1 MEGVVSDDASDG
13 VPAGRAGVVTA
24 DDRPATFRDVFAVR
38 EYRALYLALILG
50 WVAEYLAR
58 AAVTVLVFQ
67 QTRSVVLSAASF
79 AISYL
84 PWIAGGPVLAALA
97 ERYSYRTVMV
107 ICDLARLVLMALVL
121 IPGLPIA
128 ALLVILFL
136 ATSAG
141 PPSQAARSAL
151 LPLMLGRDRVV
162 IALTANATTMQ
173 AAQVIGY
180 FGGATLA
187 AATNPRFAIGAVAV
201 AYGVSMVLILTG
213 VRPRPVAV
221 PGGTRSHL
229 LRETAEGFRVV
240 FGDRVLRP
248 IAQIAIALTMFAIV
262 PEGLAAAWAEQG
274 NPDPASRG
282 FDQGL
287 IMAAGPV
294 GWIIGGIVFSR
305 FVRPAVRSALVR
317 PLAVLAP
324 LALVPALTAPKAI
337 VVAVLT
343 MLSGICQGGLMPT
356 LNGQFVLALPHGY
369 RARAFAVVQGGIQLA
384 QGFGVLATGLLA
396 EHAQVPTVV
405 GLWSIGGTLLMGL
418 LSIRWP
424 SPAALDR
431 AIARAAAQ
439 SPPAATSPAAA
450 ESSPDAAA
458 SSSAAAGSSAATLS
472 SAAAGSSAATSSS
485 AAASSSPAAAGSSP
499 ATAASSPATEP
510 ARAREPEPA
519 PVLTPEP
526 PPALPDEDTQ
536 PLDGRAY
543 GIATATRVTP
553 EPG

>member
-1 MEGVVSDDASDG
+1 MSDDTPDALSAD
-13 VPAGRAGVVTA
+13 RAGVVTGA
-24 DDRPATFRDVFAVR
+24 ERPATFRDVFAVR
-38 EYRALYLALILG
+38 EYRALYLALVAG

-58 AAVTVLVFQ
+58 AAITVLVFQ

-84 PWIAGGPVLAALA
+84 PWIVGGPVLAALA
-97 ERYSYRTVMV
+97 ERYPYRTVMI
-107 ICDLARLVLMALVL
+107 ICDCARLVLMALVL

-128 ALLVILFL
+128 AILALLFL
-136 ATSAG
+136 SSLAS
-141 PPSQAARSAL
+141 PPSQAARSAM
-151 LPLMLGRDRVV
+151 LPLLLGRDRVV

-201 AYGVSMVLILTG
+201 AYAVSMVLILTR
-213 VRPRPVAV
+213 VRPRPVARAAQE
-221 PGGTRSHL
+221 RSHL

-240 FGDRVLRP
+240 FCDRVLRP

-262 PEGLAAAWAEQG
+262 PEGLAAAWAQQG
-274 NPDPASRG
+274 NPDPAGHG

-287 IMAAGPV
+287 IMASGPV

-305 FVRPAVRSALVR
+305 YARPALRLVLVR

-324 LALVPALTAPKAI
+324 LALIPALTAPRAE
-337 VVAVLT
+337 VVAVLCV
-343 MLSGICQGGLMPT
+343 LSGICQGGLMPT

-369 RARAFAVVQGGIQLA
+369 RARAFAVVQGGMQLA

-396 EHAQVPTVV
+396 EHARVPIVV
-405 GLWSIGGTLLMGL
+405 GLWSSGGTLLMGL

-424 SPAALDR
+424 GAAAFDQ
-431 AIARAAAQ
+431 AIGRAAAQ
-439 SPPAATSPAAA
+439 TPPTA
-450 ESSPDAAA
+450 ELD
-458 SSSAAAGSSAATLS
+458 
-472 SAAAGSSAATSSS
+472 
-485 AAASSSPAAAGSSP
+485 
-499 ATAASSPATEP
+499 
-510 ARAREPEPA
+510 
-519 PVLTPEP
+519 
-526 PPALPDEDTQ
+526 DEDTQ
-536 PLDGRAY
+536 PLNDGRAY
-543 GIATATRVTP
+543 GIATATRITP